1 MVEALQRSAPSAA
14 HESIKSTVFY
24 MEAAVTTMMVNRG
37 LREDRLGGT
46 IDNDRIELLIA
57 DMTEF
62 FTRGFLRDRQTPTG
76 P

>member
-1 MVEALQRSAPSAA
+1 
-14 HESIKSTVFY
+14 